1 MKNLFLAILMLSLG
15 ANAFG
20 YSSPAGVDP
29 KNNTHDQEYK
39 AVVKSAVDGE
49 SSSVSFGHLLSHA
62 AVVDGY
68 TVTRIAGGAI
78 GNVLAQAKVM
88 CVAAQDIATGNS
100 SYNKCIS
107 KGFVD
112 FLKYDAT
119 VAIVAFS
126 KICANTEG
134 IAVACTGTE
143 ATQSGI
149 TALEAKVNGTGSNLK
164 AMINLK

>member
-1 MKNLFLAILMLSLG
+1 MKNVFLSVVMLALG

-29 KNNTHDQEYK
+29 KNGTFDQEFK
-39 AVVKSAVDGE
+39 AVVKSAVNGE
-49 SSSVSFGHLLSHA
+49 SASVTQGHVLSHA

-88 CVAAQDIATGNS
+88 CIAAEDVATGDVG
-100 SYNKCIS
+100 YAKCLT

-126 KICANTEG
+126 KLCANTEG
-134 IAVACTGTE
+134 VAVACTGTE

-149 TALEAKVNGTGSNLK
+149 TALEAKASGTGSNLK
-164 AMINLK
+164 AMVDLR